1 VTEELISRESNIP
14 GDLPKQNGRN
24 VAALVKRHS
33 RAAAIGMAILA
44 VRTALSHLE
53 KTESLKNRSYF
64 ARSQGR
70 KSGWRH
76 AKATI

>member
-1 VTEELISRESNIP
+1 MSEKLLSGESDVF

-24 VAALVKRHS
+24 VAALVKRDS

-53 KTESLKNRSYF
+53 KTESLKNCSYF